1 MMQLLNPKT
10 MGRNLIGNFGFAT
23 TEYFADQVAVP
34 LDHLLSLLS
43 GNRRTKSFDPIIS
56 AKTQFAGFKKGLKIG
71 YEDAILGIDTSEL
84 KTQYS
89 LPQGKVFQDGLLG
102 EMETLLNI
110 GLRATDRAFYLQA
123 FEEELRE
130 LMKMENVSK
139 PTPEMIQFAHQKG
152 LYRTFQDDNA
162 ISRLAVNLKK
172 TLNIIGRGGFG
183 AGDFI
188 LKYPKTPANLLA
200 RGIDYSP
207 INLAVQLM
215 KIAGHLYRKDMG
227 VYEQKAIV
235 EDLARGAV
243 GTLGILA
250 GVALAKVGIIKG
262 SPDDDEPWRASAF
275 RQTLGIRDYSINK
288 DGLTRWIN
296 SGFKTDAIETQP
308 GDTFVTYDWFQP
320 GSISLAMGAD
330 IYYNEQKLRNEGEG
344 SMLERGNL
352 AFDLINATAS
362 GANTLIQQPLLQ
374 GLADLDSGRT
384 VGDKVERFTEGILS
398 SFTPTLLSQIA
409 YLIDPTS
416 RNPRD
421 MDSTLRTAL
430 NMSIKKIPFLSQS
443 LPAYYEQFGE
453 KSEYDFG
460 KSAIFEQALDDR
472 FITRFVNSFIAPAI
486 TGEYNPTVEEER
498 VLKLLQAT
506 GEAGHVPERLDK
518 TWTINVIENRQ
529 RVAKKVVLNP
539 EEYEE
544 LSRWAGEQTQERYSR
559 VISRIERAPYEQQV
573 EILKDIL
580 SGVRSDV
587 RDKIKE
593 MRGY

>member
-1 MMQLLNPKT
+1 
-10 MGRNLIGNFGFAT
+10 
-23 TEYFADQVAVP
+23 
-34 LDHLLSLLS
+34 
-43 GNRRTKSFDPIIS
+43 
-56 AKTQFAGFKKGLKIG
+56 
-71 YEDAILGIDTSEL
+71 
-84 KTQYS
+84 
-89 LPQGKVFQDGLLG
+89 
-102 EMETLLNI
+102 
-110 GLRATDRAFYLQA
+110 
-123 FEEELRE
+123 
-130 LMKMENVSK
+130 
-139 PTPEMIQFAHQKG
+139 
-152 LYRTFQDDNA
+152 
-162 ISRLAVNLKK
+162 
-172 TLNIIGRGGFG
+172 
-183 AGDFI
+183 
-188 LKYPKTPANLLA
+188 
-200 RGIDYSP
+200 
-207 INLAVQLM
+207 
-215 KIAGHLYRKDMG
+215 MG

-296 SGFKTDAIETQP
+296 SGFKTDVIETQP